1 MTILIDFNN
10 VAQRLKDFESEGF
23 EHRYAESPLLR
34 GLAYTLISL
43 EWEGTP
49 EILSDAFTPGEVD
62 QNGFELTLSRLGYQ
76 CRTTHYVSSLDLAD
90 KDIHYPCFIELER
103 FSAILMSVDN
113 GEGVLFDYRNNNTVT
128 VSLVDVEFA
137 LTVVSEYSKLFRE
150 PPPESQD
157 KSNWIK
163 YAFYRYNNEFKSL
176 IFLSL
181 VINILSALQPF
192 FIMGV
197 YNFALSSS
205 SISTLYWLTSFAVFL
220 AFSEYIF
227 RRVRM
232 KVLATSGQDLAVHIS
247 RNVIAKLLWLPYS
260 MTSSAGVS
268 SQMARLKD
276 IDQFRKLVTAEST
289 LSYFDLPFIVLFIV
303 AITVLSGYAA
313 LTVLVGILLM
323 IVFCLYSRYLYT
335 QATSKSSRANAM
347 VSYQWNEL
355 LRGITTLQGLPLLR
369 IIQSRFKAAHEQSSS
384 DAAFV
389 STTNSKI
396 QAMGGGLIQAIG
408 TAAIVTAVISV
419 MDGTTNAGAMLATVI
434 LVWKA
439 LGPIMGIYNSLA
451 KVKTIQ
457 SSTAQINALMSLD
470 DDKSSIEKSPP
481 IRQFEGQVSVNGLV
495 HRYQGAATGL
505 TNLSFKIAPGNK
517 VAISGPAGSGKTT
530 LLMLLTGLEPR
541 YQGAILLDGHNIK
554 QFNNFRYRKGIN
566 YIPFDLHLYE
576 GSIESNYILHNGV
589 ISKEQMS
596 QSFALLGLDKV
607 FPEGL
612 GTMISADFLANLP
625 SGLMQRLRLAI
636 GLADTSQNVIVIDEP
651 LVGVESEHVT
661 YIKQLFAGILRHK
674 TVIFTTVDPA
684 LISSSTHCLLLEKD
698 GAQKYFGAPDKVM
711 NAMGQN

>member
-1 MTILIDFNN
+1 MTILVDFNN
-10 VAQRLKDFESEGF
+10 VSQRLKDFESEGF
-23 EHRYAESPLLR
+23 EHRYRHSPLLR

-49 EILSDAFTPGEVD
+49 EILSDAFTPGEMD

-76 CRTTHYVSSLDLAD
+76 CRTTQYSNSKAAEIDDVHL
-90 KDIHYPCFIELER
+90 PCFIELDKL
-103 FSAILMSVDN
+103 SGILMSAKN
-113 GEGVLFDYRNNNTVT
+113 GEGILFDYRNNNIITIP
-128 VSLVDVEFA
+128 LVGGTFA

-157 KSNWIK
+157 RSNWVK

-181 VINILSALQPF
+181 MINILGALQPF

-205 SISTLYWLTSFAVFL
+205 SLPTLYWLTSFAIFL
-220 AFSEYIF
+220 AFAEYLF

-232 KVLATSGQDLAVHIS
+232 KVLSTSGQDLAVHIS

-268 SQMARLKD
+268 SQLARLKD

-289 LSYFDLPFIVLFIV
+289 LSYFDLPFIVLFIL
-303 AITVLSGYAA
+303 AITILSGYAA
-313 LTVLVGILLM
+313 LTVLAGILLM
-323 IVFCLYSRYLYT
+323 IVFCLYSRYIYT

-355 LRGITTLQGLPLLR
+355 LRGISTLQGLPLLR
-369 IIQSRFKAAHEQSSS
+369 IIQSRFKAAHEQSSA

-396 QAMGGGLIQAIG
+396 QAIGGGLIQAVG
-408 TAAIVTAVISV
+408 TAAIVTAVLSV
-419 MDGTTNAGAMLATVI
+419 MEGDASAGAMLATVI

-451 KVKTIQ
+451 KIKTIQ

-481 IRQFEGQVSVNGLV
+481 IRQFNGEIVASGLV
-495 HRYQGAATGL
+495 HRYQGASTGL
-505 TNLSFKIAPGNK
+505 TNLGFSIQPGNK
-517 VAISGPAGSGKTT
+517 VAISGAAGSGKTT
-530 LLMLLTGLEPR
+530 LLMLIAGLEPR
-541 YQGAILLDGHNIK
+541 YQGALYFDGHNIK

-589 ISKEQMS
+589 VSQEQML
-596 QSFALLGLDKV
+596 QSFSFLGLEQV
-607 FPEGL
+607 FENGL
-612 GTMISADFLANLP
+612 ETMINADFLANLP
-625 SGLMQRLRLAI
+625 SGLLQRLRLAI
-636 GLADTSQNVIVIDEP
+636 GLADISQNVIIIDEP
-651 LVGVESEHVT
+651 LVGVERELAT
-661 YIKQLFAGILRHK
+661 YINQLFAGVLRHK

-698 GAQKYFGAPDKVM
+698 GSQKYFGTPDKVM
-711 NAMGQN
+711 NAMGS